1 MNRVKEIFKIKYPI
15 IQGGMIW
22 CSGWHLASAVSNN
35 GGLGLIGSSSM
46 YPEVLDEHITKCKKE
61 TNNPFGVN
69 IALIYPQIDEHIDI
83 IIKHGI
89 KIVFSSAGNP
99 AKYTPIFKEN
109 GIKVA
114 HVVPNLR
121 FAKKAEDA
129 GVDAIVVEGFEAGG
143 HNGKDEMTTMSLIPL
158 VNKEIDIPIIA
169 AGGIASGVA
178 ILAAFVLGAEGVQVG
193 SLFAASKE
201 SSAHINFKKEII
213 KAAENDTI
221 LTLKELAPVRL
232 IKNPFFA
239 KVLQAYQNGATP
251 EDLRKILGRGRA
263 KKGMFEGDI
272 KEGELEIGQV
282 SAQIKHIESVNQIM
296 QDLIKGYKKAITDLN
311 QFDF

>member
-46 YPEVLDEHITKCKKE
+46 YPEVLNEHITKCKKA
-61 TNNPFGVN
+61 TKKTFGVN

-178 ILAAFVLGAEGVQVG
+178 ILAAFALGAEGVQVG

-232 IKNPFFA
+232 IKNPFFV

-296 QDLIKGYKKAITDLN
+296 QDLIKGYKKARADLN

>member
-178 ILAAFVLGAEGVQVG
+178 ILAAFALGAEGVQVG

-232 IKNPFFA
+232 IKNPFFV

-296 QDLIKGYKKAITDLN
+296 QDLIKGYKKARTDLN

>member
-22 CSGWHLASAVSNN
+22 CSGWRLASAVSNN

-46 YPEVLDEHITKCKKE
+46 YPEVLNEHITKCKKA
-61 TNNPFGVN
+61 TKKTFGVN

-89 KIVFSSAGNP
+89 KVVFSSAGNP

-121 FAKKAEDA
+121 FAKKAVDA
-129 GVDAIVVEGFEAGG
+129 GVDAVVVEGFEAGG

-169 AGGIASGVA
+169 AGGIASGEA
-178 ILAAFVLGAEGVQVG
+178 MLAAFALGAEGVQIG
-193 SLFAASKE
+193 SLFASSKE
-201 SSAHINFKKEII
+201 SSAHINFKKEIV

-232 IKNPFFA
+232 IKNPFYI
-239 KVLQAYQNGATP
+239 KVFQAYQNGATS
-251 EDLRKILGRGRA
+251 EDLRRILGKGRA
-263 KKGMFEGDI
+263 KKGMFEGDLE
-272 KEGELEIGQV
+272 EGELEIGQV
-282 SAQIKHIESVNQIM
+282 SAQIRHIKSVNEIM
-296 QDLIKGYKKAITDLN
+296 QNLIKSYKKARADLN

>member
-22 CSGWHLASAVSNN
+22 CSGWRLASAVSNN

-178 ILAAFVLGAEGVQVG
+178 ILAAFALGAEGVQVG

-296 QDLIKGYKKAITDLN
+296 QDLIKGYKKARADLN

>member
-22 CSGWHLASAVSNN
+22 CSGWRLASAVSNN

-46 YPEVLDEHITKCKKE
+46 YPEVLNEHITKCKKA
-61 TNNPFGVN
+61 TKKTFGVN

-89 KIVFSSAGNP
+89 KVVFSSAGNP
-99 AKYTPIFKEN
+99 AKYTPIFKAN

-121 FAKKAEDA
+121 FAKKAVDA
-129 GVDAIVVEGFEAGG
+129 GVDAVVVEGFEAGG
-143 HNGKDEMTTMSLIPL
+143 HNGKDEMTTMSVIPL

-169 AGGIASGVA
+169 AGGIASGESM
-178 ILAAFVLGAEGVQVG
+178 LAAFALGAEGVQIG
-193 SLFAASKE
+193 SLFASSKE
-201 SSAHINFKKEII
+201 SSAHSNFKKEIV

-232 IKNPFFA
+232 IKNPFYI
-239 KVLQAYQNGATP
+239 KVFQAYQNGATS
-251 EDLRKILGRGRA
+251 EDLRRILGKGRA
-263 KKGMFEGDI
+263 KKGMFEGDLE
-272 KEGELEIGQV
+272 EGELEIGQV
-282 SAQIKHIESVNQIM
+282 SAQIRHIKSVNEIM
-296 QDLIKGYKKAITDLN
+296 QNLIKSYKKALADLN

>member
-178 ILAAFVLGAEGVQVG
+178 ILAAFALGAEGVQVG

-232 IKNPFFA
+232 IKNPFFV

-296 QDLIKGYKKAITDLN
+296 QDLIKGYKKARADLN

>member
-46 YPEVLDEHITKCKKE
+46 YPEVLNEHITKCKKA
-61 TNNPFGVN
+61 TKKTFGVN

-89 KIVFSSAGNP
+89 KVVFSSAGNP

-121 FAKKAEDA
+121 FAKKAVDA
-129 GVDAIVVEGFEAGG
+129 GVDAVVVEGFEAGG

-169 AGGIASGVA
+169 AGGIASGEA
-178 ILAAFVLGAEGVQVG
+178 MLAAFALGAEGVQIG
-193 SLFAASKE
+193 SLFASSKE
-201 SSAHINFKKEII
+201 SSAHINFKKEIV

-232 IKNPFFA
+232 IKNPFYI
-239 KVLQAYQNGATP
+239 KVFQAYQNGATS
-251 EDLRKILGRGRA
+251 EDLRRILGKGRA
-263 KKGMFEGDI
+263 KKGMFEGDLE
-272 KEGELEIGQV
+272 EGELEIGQV
-282 SAQIKHIESVNQIM
+282 SAQIRHIKSVNEIM
-296 QDLIKGYKKAITDLN
+296 QNLIKSYKKARADLN

>member
-178 ILAAFVLGAEGVQVG
+178 ILAAFALGAEGVQVG

-232 IKNPFFA
+232 IKNPFFV

-251 EDLRKILGRGRA
+251 KDLRKILGRGRA

-296 QDLIKGYKKAITDLN
+296 QDLIKGYKKARADLN

>member
-178 ILAAFVLGAEGVQVG
+178 ILAAFALGAEGVQVG

-296 QDLIKGYKKAITDLN
+296 QDLIKGYKKARADLN